1 LWFWIQTSMLC
12 CFRALLLFCILFQ
25 FSSGFFSMIHF
36 FISMN
41 HSFSFFL
48 FPFSFFFFFQ
58 KQIGGLDSNEQIIL
72 ANFYNSLTSKGNLAS
87 SWNIE
92 YDLCGQTGVTCDSS
106 NPQRVTELY
115 FSPRSLL
122 RFLPPA
128 FLLSFLFQQ
137 QSNNRIP
144 SPLFFSNFNENK

>member
-1 LWFWIQTSMLC
+1 MVLNSNKHVVLFQSII
-12 CFRALLLFCILFQ
+12 ALLYFIPV
-25 FSSGFFSMIHF
+25 FFRF
-36 FISMN
+36 FFN
-41 HSFSFFL
+41 DSFFYFNESLFFL